1 MGDEKQSMYFSF
13 RVYNQPCLQGVKEKL
28 QNPKGGVIDALR
40 IANEGREGSGKFGP
54 HYSPKNKLLLGRN
67 SCIIPLCVQALL
79 L

>member
-40 IANEGREGSGKFGP
+40 IANGGEGGVGKIWP
-54 HYSPKNKLLLGRN
+54 TLQP
-67 SCIIPLCVQALL
+67 
-79 L
+79 